1 MIFKNIDEIKRH
13 LKTGIPLP
21 CYFVAGSDDHRRRGV
36 VNKLAEISS
45 GKNSF
50 DIHRFSGNIS
60 ADALA
65 DAVFEVTF
73 GGGRRCILAED
84 IPFNA
89 LGDREYKKFEEL
101 VEQVCAENDAT
112 LIFTFA
118 AVDSAPKKDAKSD
131 SKTDKKKRDRFTP
144 LKKLIDKCGGGVM
157 QCDSPT
163 KVELCG
169 MMEAAARKYH
179 CTLERSLS
187 YYLIER
193 CGSDSANLLNE
204 VRKTSEYRGSGEIT
218 KADIDLMTSP
228 TPDAKIYDL
237 ATKIS
242 AGDRSSAFVV
252 LDELRSLGQNPNS
265 VLAALSGAFVDMY
278 RAKAARSCGK
288 IKSDMMRD
296 WSRSYARRDFVIDK
310 AMSAQ
315 QKYSAALLRECL
327 DILLSAEQMMKGS
340 GGDDDII
347 LDEAVAKIF
356 YINRKSE

>member
-1 MIFKNIDEIKRH
+1 MIFKNIDEIKHH

-131 SKTDKKKRDRFTP
+131 SKTDKKKRERFTP
-144 LKKLIDKCGGGVM
+144 LKKLIDKCGGGIM

-179 CTLERSLS
+179 CTLDRSLS
-187 YYLIER
+187 FYMIDR
-193 CGSDSANLLNE
+193 CGADSANLLNE
-204 VRKTSEYRGSGEIT
+204 VRKTSEYRGEGEIT
-218 KADIDLMTSP
+218 RADIDLMTSP
-228 TPDAKIYDL
+228 TPDARIYDL
-237 ATKIS
+237 AAKIS
-242 AGDRSSAFVV
+242 SGDRSSAFAV
-252 LDELRSLGQNPNS
+252 LEELRSLGEKPPA
-265 VLAALSGAFVDMY
+265 VLSALSGAFIDMY
-278 RAKAARSCGK
+278 RAKTARSCGK
-288 IKSDMMRD
+288 TKADIAKSWPRA
-296 WSRSYARRDFVIDK
+296 YARRDFVIDK
-310 AMSAQ
+310 AMTAQ
-315 QKYSAALLRECL
+315 QKYSSAALRACL
-327 DILLSAEQMMKGS
+327 DILLSAEQSMKS
-340 GGDDDII
+340 TGGDDFVL
-347 LDEAVAKIF
+347 LDETVAKIF
-356 YINRKSE
+356 AIGRQSP